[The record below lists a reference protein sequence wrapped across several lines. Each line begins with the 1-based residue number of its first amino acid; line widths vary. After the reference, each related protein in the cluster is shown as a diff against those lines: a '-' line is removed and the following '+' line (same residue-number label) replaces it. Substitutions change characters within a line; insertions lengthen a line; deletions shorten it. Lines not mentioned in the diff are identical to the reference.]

1 MILGYS
7 AAQVRAAEAPLLAA
21 GVPLMQRAAAGLARE
36 VRALVGRDDA
46 RVVLLVGTGNN
57 GADALFAGATLA
69 AGGADVTIV
78 RTGDRV
84 HDGALAA
91 AIGAGAHEAGPGETA
106 GRETAGRET
115 AGRETAGRETAGRET
130 AGRETAGP
138 AESVRPA
145 ETAARAVGAAPD
157 EIARLVSSADVVVD
171 GILGTGTSA
180 HPALRGRARA
190 IVAAILEAGGTTPVV
205 AVDIPSG
212 IHPDDGGVPDPCVL
226 RATVTVTFGGYKAGL
241 LLAPASGYAGDV
253 RLIDIGLGEQLA
265 AMEPV
270 VRVGQTP

>member
-1 MILGYS
+1 MIFGYS

-57 GADALFAGATLA
+57 GADALFAGAILA
-69 AGGADVTIV
+69 DAGADVTIV

-84 HDGALAA
+84 HGEGLAA
-91 AIGAGAHEAGPGETA
+91 ALGAGAHEAGPAVDA
-106 GRETAGRET
+106 GSAAG
-115 AGRETAGRETAGRET
+115 AGSGSG
-130 AGRETAGP
+130 
-138 AESVRPA
+138 
-145 ETAARAVGAAPD
+145 APD
-157 EIARLVSSADVVVD
+157 GIARLVSSADVVVD

-180 HPALRGRARA
+180 HPALRGTARDLVSA
-190 IVAAILEAGGTTPVV
+190 IIAAESATPVV

-212 IHPDDGGVPDPCVL
+212 IDPDDGSVPDPCVL

-241 LLAPASGYAGDV
+241 LVAPANGYAGEV
-253 RLIDIGLGEQLA
+253 RLVDIGLGEQLT
-265 AMEPV
+265 AMEPL
-270 VRVGQTP
+270 VRFGRLSDR